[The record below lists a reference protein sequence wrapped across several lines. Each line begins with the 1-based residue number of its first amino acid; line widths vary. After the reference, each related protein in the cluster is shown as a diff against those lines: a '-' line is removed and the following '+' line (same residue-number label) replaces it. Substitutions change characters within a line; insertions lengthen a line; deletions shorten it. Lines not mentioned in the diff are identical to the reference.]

1 MRTEEFILIP
11 KRMFASHQPVKKEV
25 LDNPLYKQKA
35 AQLSLLQR
43 NQSNSMEKPEKAFET
58 VETANKLMIETAE
71 EEKTEPMSEDSEI
84 EPVVKKQRK
93 SDDFTSIMIEL
104 EVMNKNQI
112 KRSKIILD
120 LINQSETVTIE
131 SNDVLH
137 VNKETLGIKAS
148 TFLYNLQQP
157 TKKIDIEKYSKI
169 LFALNSHLI
178 LLQIHMPS
186 KSWKPR
192 LKVNENFSQ
201 VENNPVNK
209 SSPLLENDSVAQN
222 QPEKNIKKKRTKSP
236 TKKRPVRRCG
246 LSFHEVKKL
255 DQFYLKGPA
264 SYGSIKRLQT
274 QSKLPIGKVLS
285 YLETKP
291 SFTKYRSIRLK
302 FPRLKVFVKDIN
314 EIWSLDLSH
323 VDKLAKYNRNIKY
336 LLVAVDCLSRFLR
349 VEPLKTKYATEAAEA
364 FKKMIK
370 NKQPEKVWV
379 DDGTEFLGEFKQLCN
394 KRGIQLYSTFSEK
407 KSAFAERNIR
417 SLKKIIHRYLEEKWT
432 YSYIDQLDQFVKTIN
447 SRVNRVTKIAPN
459 KVTKK
464 DVPRLVSLT
473 VQTSSNQKPK
483 FYIGDFVRIVK
494 KDKAFRK
501 SYKQSFTDE
510 VFEITGIP
518 TLSPP
523 TYSLV
528 DTDKEPIQG
537 KFYQPELQL
546 VRLPLVENV
555 QQPV

>member
-1 MRTEEFILIP
+1 
-11 KRMFASHQPVKKEV
+11 
-25 LDNPLYKQKA
+25 
-35 AQLSLLQR
+35 
-43 NQSNSMEKPEKAFET
+43 
-58 VETANKLMIETAE
+58 MIETAE

-112 KRSKIILD
+112 NRSKIILD

-169 LFALNSHLI
+169 FFALNISPHLVANTHAKQI
-178 LLQIHMPS
+178 LEASSESEQEFFPS
-186 KSWKPR
+186 REQPSQQEFSSTGERLSGSKPTR
-192 LKVNENFSQ
+192 
-201 VENNPVNK
+201 
-209 SSPLLENDSVAQN
+209 
-222 QPEKNIKKKRTKSP
+222 KNIKKKRTKRQ

-246 LSFHEVKKL
+246 LSFPEVKKL
-255 DQFYLKGPA
+255 DQLYLKGPA
-264 SYGSIKRLQT
+264 SYESIKRLQT

-314 EIWSLDLSH
+314 EIWSLDLAH
-323 VDKLAKYNRNIKY
+323 VDKLAKYNSNIKY
-336 LLVAVDCLSRFLR
+336 LLVAVDCLSRYLR

-537 KFYQPELQL
+537 KLYQPELQL
-546 VRLPLVENV
+546 VRLPFVENV